1 MTASVGILML
11 GLKSSQTER
20 AIKGIVGFRASP
32 HCGQPELAFAYPS
45 KFCWQFFKLE
55 AMTWGKGALHFCSR
69 VTSVAQDGGRRNA
82 SHVSTWECKG
92 DPPKPGV
99 ADSTRQPP
107 WAWWYRSSSCT
118 RRSATFVFGSTAPAR
133 TGAFEP
139 TRPFVVII
147 FEGTATGSLL
157 QFFMAESAGT
167 VILLVF

>member
-69 VTSVAQDGGRRNA
+69 VTSVAQDGGRQQGTGKCFNVVVHKYA
-82 SHVSTWECKG
+82 TEAAYSHAVSLR
-92 DPPKPGV
+92 
-99 ADSTRQPP
+99 STLVTSLG
-107 WAWWYRSSSCT
+107 ATTRS
-118 RRSATFVFGSTAPAR
+118 RY
-133 TGAFEP
+133 
-139 TRPFVVII
+139 
-147 FEGTATGSLL
+147 
-157 QFFMAESAGT
+157 
-167 VILLVF
+167 